1 MKEQSHLCFY
11 FTLTFA
17 TDHCLREKRMQCYEE
32 TMSIPLVINYPN
44 KSFQGREANN
54 SESTTRVIS
63 NLVSSIDILPTIADL
78 AGVDCSQYNYRG
90 TSLVPLLR
98 NEHTNC
104 QNEEEVLFTFD
115 EPLAPS
121 GIPGNIR
128 CIRTH
133 DIKYSVYFTSDGKR
147 MEYEMYNLHED
158 PHEMHNICGPGI
170 VPDESWYSWH
180 TRLSQLMK
188 RKGAVPRD
196 FNWLFMSKPRKWTHF
211 VDLSQANLIK

>member
-1 MKEQSHLCFY
+1 
-11 FTLTFA
+11 
-17 TDHCLREKRMQCYEE
+17 MQCYEE
-32 TMSIPLVINYPN
+32 TMSIPLVINYPSELFN
-44 KSFQGREANN
+44 DGDTTN
-54 SESTTRVIS
+54 SSEPTTRVIS

-78 AGVDCSQYNYRG
+78 AGVDCSHQYNYRG

-98 NEHTNC
+98 NENTTC

-121 GIPGNIR
+121 GIPGYIR

-158 PHEMHNICGPGI
+158 PHEMHNLCGPNI
-170 VPDESWYSWH
+170 VPDESWCSWH
-180 TRLSQLMK
+180 TRLTQLMK

-196 FNWLFMSKPRKWTHF
+196 FNWDFMSQPRKWTQSI
-211 VDLSQANLIK
+211 DLSQTNLIK